1 MYDTFSL
8 HRAALKPLLC
18 IKGVYKYL
26 IFPIGFL
33 SFGMKLVIISY
44 RICGGNF
51 PAHPTFPFMASAGN
65 NYHIKL
71 ETFLG
76 KNVWQK
82 KQKGL
87 LCIALL
93 GVSNGPIQFESAR
106 KIWSLLELLAK
117 ITRVLACS
125 YSQNFCNCSHARIL
139 VNLCS
144 IARNFVNSAL

>member
-26 IFPIGFL
+26 NFSDRFSQLRDEIGNNFL
-33 SFGMKLVIISY
+33 SHLWWKFSGTSNIS
-44 RICGGNF
+44 I
-51 PAHPTFPFMASAGN
+51 MASAGN

-106 KIWSLLELLAK
+106 KIWPLLELL
-117 ITRVLACS
+117 VLAK
-125 YSQNFCNCSHARIL
+125 FLR
-139 VNLCS
+139 S
-144 IARNFVNSAL
+144 IARNFVNPTL

>member
-26 IFPIGFL
+26 NFSDRFSQLRDEIGNNFL
-33 SFGMKLVIISY
+33 SHLLWKFSGTSNRFHLWHRQEINIILSL
-44 RICGGNF
+44 RHF
-51 PAHPTFPFMASAGN
+51 S
-65 NYHIKL
+65 
-71 ETFLG
+71 G
-76 KNVWQK
+76 KMSDKK

-106 KIWSLLELLAK
+106 KIWPLLELLVLAK
-117 ITRVLACS
+117 FLQLLACS
-125 YSQNFCNCSHARIL
+125 HSR
-139 VNLCS
+139 
-144 IARNFVNSAL
+144 

>member
-26 IFPIGFL
+26 NFSDRFSQLRDEIGNNFL
-33 SFGMKLVIISY
+33 SLWWK
-44 RICGGNF
+44 F

-76 KNVWQK
+76 KNV
-82 KQKGL
+82 
-87 LCIALL
+87 
-93 GVSNGPIQFESAR
+93 
-106 KIWSLLELLAK
+106 
-117 ITRVLACS
+117 
-125 YSQNFCNCSHARIL
+125 
-139 VNLCS
+139 
-144 IARNFVNSAL
+144 